1 MISVPKIEA
10 DLSPRQFRDELA
22 KFTAAYRARVELE
35 CEAFPVDPAA
45 RKARRANV
53 LDPVTGFRY
62 FAETYFPH
70 YLTKA
75 PSLLHLHLFADLPRI
90 ASAGGGAR
98 EVTIAPRGA
107 AKSTLISLIYPI
119 WRALI
124 GRSRYAII
132 AMDSYAQA
140 ALLIEAIK
148 TELEENPRLIM
159 DFPEIAGQGRVW
171 REGEIVL
178 KNNVMIQGVG
188 GGMKL
193 RGRRHGPH
201 RPDLVVLDDI
211 ENDENVRSP
220 EQRDKLES
228 WVLKAVLKL
237 GPADGSLD
245 LLHIGTVV
253 HWDAVILRNAAR
265 PGWRKH
271 HFKALMTMPSD
282 MKLWDRFEEI
292 LRNDGEDQAR
302 EFYEQNRV
310 WMDEGAVLNWPAMQT
325 LLQLMK
331 ERVES
336 PSAFASEQ
344 QGVPTPENAPFQ
356 KLHYFVMAS
365 RQWLHFGA
373 VDPSLG
379 KSGKGRDPSAILVGA
394 LDRTGSSPVLCVV
407 EASIRKRLPDVII
420 ADTIALQREYQCQL
434 WAVET
439 VQFQEFLRT
448 TLMAEALRQGVMLP
462 ALPVDQIADKTLR
475 IERLQP
481 HTSVGSIRFNAAHS
495 TLLQQLQQFP
505 FADHDDGPDALEM
518 LWSLAIRYGA
528 GAAGSVGS
536 MRGGSVGNHNTMGG
550 YRLS

>member
-1 MISVPKIEA
+1 M
-10 DLSPRQFRDELA
+10 A
-22 KFTAAYRARVELE
+22 KFAANYRTRVELE
-35 CEAFPVDPAA
+35 CEAFAVDESA
-45 RKARRANV
+45 RKDRRAKA
-53 LDPVTGFRY
+53 LDPITGFRF

-75 PSLLHLHLFADLPRI
+75 PSLLHLHLFEDLPRI
-90 ASAGGGAR
+90 AAAGGGAR
-98 EVTIAPRGA
+98 EVKIAPRGA
-107 AKSTLISLIYPI
+107 AKSTLISLIYPV

-132 AMDSYAQA
+132 VMDSYAQA
-140 ALLIEAIK
+140 ALQVEAIK
-148 TELEENPRLIM
+148 GELEQNPRLAM
-159 DFPEIAGQGRVW
+159 DFPEIVGQGRVW

-193 RGRRHGPH
+193 RGRRHGPY

-253 HWDAVILRNAAR
+253 HWDAVILRNKNR
-265 PGWRKH
+265 PGWTTH
-271 HFKALMTMPSD
+271 HFKALMSMPGD
-282 MKLWDRFEEI
+282 MKLWDHFEE
-292 LRNDGEDQAR
+292 LFRNEGEAPAR
-302 EFYEQNRV
+302 EFYEQNRD
-310 WMDEGAVLNWPAMQT
+310 WMDAGALLNWPAMQT
-325 LLQLMK
+325 LFQLMK
-331 ERVES
+331 ERIES
-336 PSAFASEQ
+336 SSAFASEQ
-344 QGVPTPENAPFQ
+344 QGEPTPENAPFQ
-356 KLHYFVMAS
+356 KLYFFVNAS

-379 KSGKGRDPSAILVGA
+379 KQGKSRDPSAILVGA

-407 EASIRKRLPDVII
+407 EASIRKRLPDTII
-420 ADTIALQREYQCQL
+420 ADTIALQREYNCQL
-434 WAVET
+434 WAVES

-448 TLMAEALRQGVMLP
+448 TLMVEALRQGVTLP
-462 ALPVDQIADKTLR
+462 ALPVDNIADKTLR

-481 HTSVGSIRFNAAHS
+481 YTSVGSILFHASHA
-495 TLLQQLQQFP
+495 TLLQQLQQWP
-505 FADHDDGPDALEM
+505 SADHDDGPDCLEM
-518 LWSLAIRYGA
+518 LWNLAIRYGG
-528 GAAGSVGS
+528 GAAGAIGS
-536 MRGGSVGNHNTMGG
+536 MQGASAGNRNTMGG